1 MIEFKGLRESVR
13 WAYPRD
19 EILLVLKRIAEFAA
33 RAGVVVLITSMNDHD
48 HMKSDPSSG
57 KLGSLHYEDLALDCQ
72 ILKKNGEVAKS
83 VMDRLVHY
91 LKAELPGGNDQYGGY
106 DIVWRKPGHATHIH
120 IEFDC
125 RQRKT

>member
-33 RAGVVVLITSMNDHD
+33 RAGVVVTVTSMNDHKHAD
-48 HMKSDPSSG
+48 R
-57 KLGSLHYEDLALDCQ
+57 SLHHEDLALDCQ
-72 ILKKNGEVAKS
+72 ILKKDGSVSKS
-83 VMDRLVHY
+83 DMDRLVHY
-91 LKAELPGGNDQYGGY
+91 LKAELPGGHDQYGCY
-106 DIVWRKPGHATHIH
+106 DIVWRQRGHENHAH
-120 IEFDC
+120 IEWDC